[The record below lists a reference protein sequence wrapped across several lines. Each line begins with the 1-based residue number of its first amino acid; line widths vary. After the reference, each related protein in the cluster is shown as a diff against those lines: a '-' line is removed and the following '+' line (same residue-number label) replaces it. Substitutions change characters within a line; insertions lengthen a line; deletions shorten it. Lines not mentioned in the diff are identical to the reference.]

1 MATATKA
8 TKPFDRLST
17 MVDAAIS
24 SPEADAIRF
33 SRDHPDGSP
42 VVVSF
47 AGGRD
52 GKRVCKVRG
61 KALVINSRA
70 VVYVS
75 EVSGAVPIDCC
86 SSCFTAWVKLNR
98 KGQVNHWVQGWWVS
112 EQFMTADIQSQI
124 DRDPRVESYE
134 VRNMRP
140 VE

>member
-42 VVVSF
+42 VVVSLPN
-47 AGGRD
+47 GSKCVG
-52 GKRVCKVRG
+52 KVRG
-61 KALVINSRA
+61 KALVIDGRA
-70 VVYVS
+70 LVYATGVV
-75 EVSGAVPIDCC
+75 GAVPIECC

-134 VRNMRP
+134 VRNTKP
-140 VE
+140 CE